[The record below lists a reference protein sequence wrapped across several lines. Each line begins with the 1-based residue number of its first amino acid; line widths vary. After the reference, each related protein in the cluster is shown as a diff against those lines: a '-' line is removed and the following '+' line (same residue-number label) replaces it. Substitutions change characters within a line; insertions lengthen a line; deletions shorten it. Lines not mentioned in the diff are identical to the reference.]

1 MSEPKSAKKSLRK
14 PASQRKAIT
23 GAIILLV
30 AVAAVFGAYEFG
42 RHNHLWGDPDEL
54 RAIKSEKLAGPDLLG
69 LELIDTVEMGAGS
82 LVSKTVSPSVSR
94 TFRTP
99 DGEVENTK
107 KKVIELAEKDGWNK
121 VKASD
126 NTDSWRASKK
136 VGGFTLSIVVR
147 KSYQFDNAVEI
158 TVL

>member
-14 PASQRKAIT
+14 PASQGKAIT
-23 GAIILLV
+23 SAIILLV
-30 AVAAVFGAYEFG
+30 AVAAVFGAYETG

-54 RAIKSEKLAGPDLLG
+54 RVIKAEKLAGPDLLG

-107 KKVIELAEKDGWNK
+107 KKVIELAEKDGWNTDEGI
-121 VKASD
+121 SD
-126 NTDSWRASKK
+126 SKHWWARK
-136 VGGFTLSIVVR
+136 NVGKHSLSIVINSSS
-147 KSYQFDNAVEI
+147 KFDNAVEI

>member
-1 MSEPKSAKKSLRK
+1 MSKPKSTQKPLRK
-14 PASQRKAIT
+14 STGQRQVVT
-23 GAIILLV
+23 GVIISLV
-30 AVAAVFGAYEFG
+30 AILAIFGTYEAG

-69 LELIDTVEMGAGS
+69 LELIDTVDMGAGS
-82 LVSKTVSPSVSR
+82 LVSKTVSSSVSR

-121 VKASD
+121 AKVPDS
-126 NTDSWRASKK
+126 TDSWRARKK
-136 VGGFTLSIVVR
+136 VGGFTLSIVDR

>member
-1 MSEPKSAKKSLRK
+1 MSKPKSTKKPLRK
-14 PASQRKAIT
+14 STGQRQVVT
-23 GAIILLV
+23 GVIIPLV
-30 AVAAVFGAYEFG
+30 AILAIFGTYEAG

-54 RAIKSEKLAGPDLLG
+54 RVIKAEKLAGPDLLG

-107 KKVIELAEKDGWNK
+107 KKVIELAEKDGWDK

-136 VGGFTLSIVVR
+136 VDGFTLSIVVR

>member
-30 AVAAVFGAYEFG
+30 AVAAVFGAYEAG
-42 RHNHLWGDPDEL
+42 RHNHLWGEPDEL

-82 LVSKTVSPSVSR
+82 MVSKTVSSSVSR
-94 TFRTP
+94 TFDLGDRSY
-99 DGEVENTK
+99 DEVQSDIIDISQN
-107 KKVIELAEKDGWNK
+107 DGWTYDPRMGGQN
-121 VKASD
+121 
-126 NTDSWRASKK
+126 SWWARKTVNGHK
-136 VGGFTLSIVVR
+136 LSLEVR
-147 KSYQFDNAVEI
+147 KPINPSNSIEV

>member
-23 GAIILLV
+23 SAIVLLV
-30 AVAAVFGAYEFG
+30 AVAAVFGAYESG

-107 KKVIELAEKDGWNK
+107 KKVIELAEKDGWNNDEGI
-121 VKASD
+121 SD
-126 NTDSWRASKK
+126 SKHWWARK
-136 VGGFTLSIVVR
+136 NLGKHSLSIVINSSS
-147 KSYQFDNAVEI
+147 KFDNAVEI

>member
-1 MSEPKSAKKSLRK
+1 MSKPKSTKKPLRK
-14 PASQRKAIT
+14 STGQRQVVT
-23 GAIILLV
+23 GVIIPLV
-30 AVAAVFGAYEFG
+30 AILAIFGTYEAG

-107 KKVIELAEKDGWNK
+107 KKIIELAEKDGWNK
-121 VKASD
+121 AKATDS
-126 NTDSWRASKK
+126 TDSWRASKK
-136 VGGFTLSIVVR
+136 VGGFTLSLVVR

>member
-30 AVAAVFGAYEFG
+30 AVAAVFGAYEAG

-54 RAIKSEKLAGPDLLG
+54 RAIKAEKLADPDLLG

-107 KKVIELAEKDGWNK
+107 KKVIELAEKDGWNNDEGI
-121 VKASD
+121 SD
-126 NTDSWRASKK
+126 SKHWWARK
-136 VGGFTLSIVVR
+136 NLGKHSLSIVINSSS
-147 KSYQFDNAVEI
+147 KFDNAVEI

>member
-23 GAIILLV
+23 SAIVLLV
-30 AVAAVFGAYEFG
+30 AVAAVFGAYESG

-107 KKVIELAEKDGWNK
+107 KKIIELAEKDGWNNDEGI
-121 VKASD
+121 SD
-126 NTDSWRASKK
+126 SKHWWARK
-136 VGGFTLSIVVR
+136 NVGKHSLSIVINSSS
-147 KSYQFDNAVEI
+147 KFDNAVEI

>member
-1 MSEPKSAKKSLRK
+1 MSKPKSTKKPLRK
-14 PASQRKAIT
+14 STGQRQVVT
-23 GAIILLV
+23 GVIIPLV
-30 AVAAVFGAYEFG
+30 AILAIFGAYETG

-54 RAIKSEKLAGPDLLG
+54 RVIKAEKLAGPDLLG

-107 KKVIELAEKDGWNK
+107 KKVIELAEKDGWK
-121 VKASD
+121 KAKAPDS
-126 NTDSWRASKK
+126 TDSWRASKK

>member
-1 MSEPKSAKKSLRK
+1 MSKPKSTKKPLRK
-14 PASQRKAIT
+14 STGQRQVVT
-23 GAIILLV
+23 GVIIPLV
-30 AVAAVFGAYEFG
+30 AILAIFGTYEAG

-94 TFRTP
+94 TFDLGDRSY
-99 DGEVENTK
+99 DEVQSDIIDISQNNGWAYDPSMGGQNSWWARKTVNGHKLSLEIRKPISPGNS
-107 KKVIELAEKDGWNK
+107 IE
-121 VKASD
+121 V
-126 NTDSWRASKK
+126 
-136 VGGFTLSIVVR
+136 
-147 KSYQFDNAVEI
+147 

>member
-1 MSEPKSAKKSLRK
+1 MSKPKSTKKPLRK
-14 PASQRKAIT
+14 STGQRQVVT
-23 GAIILLV
+23 GVIIPLV
-30 AVAAVFGAYEFG
+30 AILAIFGTYEAG

-54 RAIKSEKLAGPDLLG
+54 RVIKAEKLAGPDLLG

>member
-1 MSEPKSAKKSLRK
+1 MSKPKSTKKPLRK
-14 PASQRKAIT
+14 STGQRQVVT
-23 GAIILLV
+23 GVIIPLV
-30 AVAAVFGAYEFG
+30 AILAILGTYEAG

-99 DGEVENTK
+99 DGEAENTK
-107 KKVIELAEKDGWNK
+107 KKVIELAEKDGWDK

-136 VGGFTLSIVVR
+136 VDGFTLSIVVR

>member
-1 MSEPKSAKKSLRK
+1 MSKPKSTKKPLRK
-14 PASQRKAIT
+14 STGQRQVVT
-23 GAIILLV
+23 GVIIPLV
-30 AVAAVFGAYEFG
+30 AILAIFGTYEAG

>member
-1 MSEPKSAKKSLRK
+1 MSKPKSTKKPLRK
-14 PASQRKAIT
+14 STGQRQVVT
-23 GAIILLV
+23 GVIIPLV
-30 AVAAVFGAYEFG
+30 AILAVFGAYETG

-54 RAIKSEKLAGPDLLG
+54 RVIKAEKLAGPDLLG

-136 VGGFTLSIVVR
+136 VGGFTLSVVVR

>member
-1 MSEPKSAKKSLRK
+1 MSKPKSTKKPLRK
-14 PASQRKAIT
+14 STGQRQVVT
-23 GAIILLV
+23 GVIIPLV
-30 AVAAVFGAYEFG
+30 AILAVFGAYETG

-54 RAIKSEKLAGPDLLG
+54 RVIKAEKLAGPDLLG

>member
-14 PASQRKAIT
+14 STGQRQVVT
-23 GAIILLV
+23 GVIIPLV
-30 AVAAVFGAYEFG
+30 AILAVFGAYETG

-54 RAIKSEKLAGPDLLG
+54 RAIKSEKLAGPNLLG

-82 LVSKTVSPSVSR
+82 MVSKTVSPSVSR

-107 KKVIELAEKDGWNK
+107 KKVIELAEKDGWDK

>member
-1 MSEPKSAKKSLRK
+1 MSKPKSTKKPLRK
-14 PASQRKAIT
+14 STGQRQVVT
-23 GAIILLV
+23 GVIIPLV
-30 AVAAVFGAYEFG
+30 AILAIFGTYEAG

-107 KKVIELAEKDGWNK
+107 KKVIELAEKDGWNNDEGI
-121 VKASD
+121 SD
-126 NTDSWRASKK
+126 SKHWWARK
-136 VGGFTLSIVVR
+136 NVGKHSLSIVINSSS
-147 KSYQFDNAVEI
+147 KFDNAVEI